1 MPTPKEEYFKA
12 MIEHISTCTTTNK
25 FIKENQ
31 NAIKKTEKELAAYNA
46 TKINSTIEPE
56 SNIETALNKM
66 SENLM
71 LVLNSEYSDSYFT
84 QNSNDKRNLTILLK
98 NCDLISTV
106 IESMVTK
113 TETETETETT
123 ETETKA
129 KTVAKAVLNKMLENL
144 DLANKATYEAKVLES
159 HANYNKHQKLA
170 SFYHS
175 FV

>member
-1 MPTPKEEYFKA
+1 MPTPKEKYFKA

-31 NAIKKTEKELAAYNA
+31 NAIKKTEKGLAAYNA

-71 LVLNSEYSDSYFT
+71 LVSKSEYSDRYFT
-84 QNSNDKRNLTILLK
+84 QNSNDERNLTILLE

-113 TETETETETT
+113 TETETETT
-123 ETETKA
+123 ETETT
-129 KTVAKAVLNKMLENL
+129 KTVTKAVLNKMLENL
-144 DLANKATYEAKVLES
+144 DLANKATYEAKVVES

>member
-1 MPTPKEEYFKA
+1 MPTPKEKYFEA

-31 NAIKKTEKELAAYNA
+31 NAIKKTEKALAAYNA

-66 SENLM
+66 SENLL
-71 LVLNSEYSDSYFT
+71 LVSKSEYSERYFT
-84 QNSNDKRNLTILLK
+84 QNLNDKCNLTKLLE

-113 TETETETETT
+113 TETT

-129 KTVAKAVLNKMLENL
+129 KTVAKAVLNKMLKNL
-144 DLANKATYEAKVLES
+144 DLANKATYEAKVVELN
-159 HANYNKHQKLA
+159 ANYIKHLQLDR
-170 SFYHS
+170 FYHS
-175 FV
+175 YV

>member
-1 MPTPKEEYFKA
+1 MPTPKEKYFKA

-31 NAIKKTEKELAAYNA
+31 NAIKKTEKGLAAYNA

-71 LVLNSEYSDSYFT
+71 LVSKSEYSDSYFT
-84 QNSNDKRNLTILLK
+84 QNSNDERNLTILLK

-113 TETETETETT
+113 TETET
-123 ETETKA
+123 TETKA

-144 DLANKATYEAKVLES
+144 DLANKATYEAKVVES

>member
-1 MPTPKEEYFKA
+1 MRTSKEEYFEA
-12 MIEHISTCTTTNK
+12 MIEHISTRTTINK

-31 NAIKKTEKELAAYNA
+31 NAIKKTEKGLAAYNA

-71 LVLNSEYSDSYFT
+71 LVSNSEYSNDYFT
-84 QNSNDKRNLTILLK
+84 QNSNDKRNLTILLE

-113 TETETETETT
+113 TETEAT
-123 ETETKA
+123 
-129 KTVAKAVLNKMLENL
+129 TVAKDVLNKMLENL
-144 DLANKATYEAKVLES
+144 DLANKATYEAKVVEL
-159 HANYNKHQKLA
+159 HANYNKHQKKA

>member
-1 MPTPKEEYFKA
+1 MPTSKEEYFEA
-12 MIEHISTCTTTNK
+12 MIEHISTRTTINK

-31 NAIKKTEKELAAYNA
+31 NAIKKTEKGLAAYNA

-71 LVLNSEYSDSYFT
+71 LVSNSEYSNDYFT

-113 TETETETETT
+113 TETETT
-123 ETETKA
+123 ETEAT
-129 KTVAKAVLNKMLENL
+129 TVAKDVLNKMLENL
-144 DLANKATYEAKVLES
+144 DLANKATYEAKVVEL
-159 HANYNKHQKLA
+159 HANYNKHQKKA

>member
-1 MPTPKEEYFKA
+1 MPTPKEKYFEA

-31 NAIKKTEKELAAYNA
+31 NAIKKTEKALAAYNA

-71 LVLNSEYSDSYFT
+71 LVSKSEYSEHYFT
-84 QNSNDKRNLTILLK
+84 QNLNDKCNLTKLLE
-98 NCDLISTV
+98 NCDLISTL

-113 TETETETETT
+113 TETEAEAETT

-129 KTVAKAVLNKMLENL
+129 KTVAKAVLNKMLKNL
-144 DLANKATYEAKVLES
+144 DLANKATYEAKVVELN
-159 HANYNKHQKLA
+159 ANYIKHLQLDR
-170 SFYHS
+170 FYH
-175 FV
+175 

>member
-1 MPTPKEEYFKA
+1 MPTSKEEYFEA
-12 MIEHISTCTTTNK
+12 MIEHISTRTTINK

-31 NAIKKTEKELAAYNA
+31 NAIKKTEKGLAAYNA

-71 LVLNSEYSDSYFT
+71 LVLKSEYSDRYFT
-84 QNSNDKRNLTILLK
+84 QNSNDKRNLTILLE

-113 TETETETETT
+113 TETETT

-144 DLANKATYEAKVLES
+144 DLANKATYEAKVVEL

>member
-1 MPTPKEEYFKA
+1 MPTPKEKYFEA

-31 NAIKKTEKELAAYNA
+31 NAIKKTEKALAAYNA

-71 LVLNSEYSDSYFT
+71 LVSKSEYSEHYFT
-84 QNSNDKRNLTILLK
+84 QNLNDKCNLTKLLE

-113 TETETETETT
+113 TETETETT

-144 DLANKATYEAKVLES
+144 DLANKATYEAKVVES